1 MMVGKNIL
9 HYKIY
14 KKLGEGRMG
23 VVYKAKDNRLE
34 RDVAIKFLPRYI
46 SANSEEWER
55 FKIEAKA
62 AAALNHPN
70 ITHIYAI
77 EETDDEM
84 FIVMEYIDGTELKN
98 KIKASPIPNKEV
110 INTALQITEG
120 LEAAHKRGV
129 VHRDIKS
136 SNIMISEDGKVIIMD
151 FCLAKIKG
159 GTELTKTG
167 ATIGTA
173 AYMSPEQAKGE
184 TVDHLTDIWSLG
196 VVIYE
201 MLAGKLPFDRDYEQA
216 ILYAIINDEPKSIA
230 SLRTD
235 IPAKLKRIVLK
246 SMNKKPVERY
256 QNIKNMLDDLK
267 LLGKEIEFGISI
279 QSSSNVKI
287 MSSIAVLPFR
297 DMSPQKDQEYFCEG
311 IAEEIINALT
321 KIDGLQVASRTAA
334 FQFAGKKNFRC
345 ST

>member
-1 MMVGKNIL
+1 
-9 HYKIY
+9 
-14 KKLGEGRMG
+14 
-23 VVYKAKDNRLE
+23 
-34 RDVAIKFLPRYI
+34 
-46 SANSEEWER
+46 
-55 FKIEAKA
+55 
-62 AAALNHPN
+62 
-70 ITHIYAI
+70 
-77 EETDDEM
+77 
-84 FIVMEYIDGTELKN
+84 
-98 KIKASPIPNKEV
+98 
-110 INTALQITEG
+110 
-120 LEAAHKRGV
+120 
-129 VHRDIKS
+129 
-136 SNIMISEDGKVIIMD
+136 
-151 FCLAKIKG
+151 
-159 GTELTKTG
+159 
-167 ATIGTA
+167 
-173 AYMSPEQAKGE
+173 
-184 TVDHLTDIWSLG
+184 
-196 VVIYE
+196 

-235 IPAKLKRIVLK
+235 ISAKLKRIVLK

-311 IAEEIINALT
+311 NAEEIINALT